1 MELAPALEEA
11 HMDDPGRV
19 PDAGEV
25 GLRAAGQ
32 AVVTEL
38 FARLDR
44 RDFEGAVDLY
54 AEDAV
59 LEGAKGKTQIRETI
73 LRSVTSNAGQATSHT
88 VTNIRAAVTSHG
100 EIIVNYTVVAYR
112 LGGPGPYSAH
122 AIIDQ
127 QQTLRVAA
135 DGKLRIREHRVEGY
149 DLSG

>member
-1 MELAPALEEA
+1 
-11 HMDDPGRV
+11 MDDPGRV

-25 GLRAAGQ
+25 GLGAAGQ

-44 RDFEGAVDLY
+44 RDFEGALDLY

-59 LEGAKGKTQIRETI
+59 LEGARGKSEIRETM
-73 LRSVTSNAGQATSHT
+73 LRSVASNAGQPTSHT
-88 VTNIRAAVTSHG
+88 VTNIRTAVTDRG
-100 EIIVNYTVVAYR
+100 AVVVDYTIVAYR
-112 LGGPGPYSAH
+112 LGGPGPYAAH

-135 DGKLRIREHRVEGY
+135 GGNLRITEHRVSGY
-149 DLSG
+149 DLSGSP